1 MPLAIDVAMARRL
14 GSVDLTHEQLLQA
27 VALLN
32 HIERAAADI
41 ARDRPEL
48 DGFVGD
54 VRMSL
59 SELRTIFRTPSTVN
73 SAMLLRRLLDEVDAI
88 DQRLSVH

>member
-1 MPLAIDVAMARRL
+1 MARRL
-14 GSVDLTHEQLLQA
+14 GSIDLTHEQLLNA

-32 HIERAAADI
+32 RIERAAGDI

-54 VRMSL
+54 VRMWL
-59 SELRTIFRTPSTVN
+59 SEVRTIFRTPASVN
-73 SAMLLRRLLDEVDAI
+73 HALLLRRLLAEVDAI

>member
-1 MPLAIDVAMARRL
+1 MASRL
-14 GSVDLTHEQLLQA
+14 GSIDLTHEQLLNA

-32 HIERAAADI
+32 RIETAAGDI

-54 VRMSL
+54 VRMWL
-59 SELRTIFRTPSTVN
+59 CEVRTIFRTPASVN
-73 SAMLLRRLLDEVDAI
+73 HALLLRRLLAEVDAI

>member
-1 MPLAIDVAMARRL
+1 MARRL
-14 GSVDLTHEQLLQA
+14 GSVDLTHEQLLEA
-27 VALLN
+27 VSLLN

-54 VRMSL
+54 VRL
-59 SELRTIFRTPSTVN
+59 WLREVRAIFRTPSTQDQ
-73 SAMLLRRLLDEVDAI
+73 AMLLRRLLDEVEAI
-88 DQRLSVH
+88 DRQRTVN

>member
-1 MPLAIDVAMARRL
+1 MGRRL
-14 GSVDLTHEQLLQA
+14 GSVDLTHEQLLEA
-27 VALLN
+27 VSLLN

-54 VRMSL
+54 VRMWL
-59 SELRTIFRTPSTVN
+59 REVRTIFRAPSSPHHAV
-73 SAMLLRRLLDEVDAI
+73 LLRRLLDEVDAI
-88 DQRLSVH
+88 DRRQPLH

>member
-1 MPLAIDVAMARRL
+1 MARRL

-32 HIERAAADI
+32 HIERAASDI

-54 VRMSL
+54 VRL
-59 SELRTIFRTPSTVN
+59 WLREVRTIFRTPSTEN
-73 SAMLLRRLLDEVDAI
+73 HAMLLRRLLDEVDAI

>member
-1 MPLAIDVAMARRL
+1 MARRL
-14 GSVDLTHEQLLQA
+14 GSVDLTHEQLLDA
-27 VALLN
+27 VTLLN

-54 VRMSL
+54 VRL
-59 SELRTIFRTPSTVN
+59 WLREVRAIFRTPSTEHH
-73 SAMLLRRLLDEVDAI
+73 ALLLRRLLDEVDAI
-88 DQRLSVH
+88 DSRRAAH

>member
-1 MPLAIDVAMARRL
+1 MGRRL
-14 GSVDLTHEQLLQA
+14 GSVDLTHEQLLEA
-27 VALLN
+27 VSLLN

-54 VRMSL
+54 VRMWL
-59 SELRTIFRTPSTVN
+59 REVRTIFRAPSSPHHAV
-73 SAMLLRRLLDEVDAI
+73 LLRRLLDEVDAI
-88 DQRLSVH
+88 DQRQALH

>member
-1 MPLAIDVAMARRL
+1 MGWGMARRL
-14 GSVDLTHEQLLQA
+14 GSVDLTHEQLLEA

-48 DGFVGD
+48 DEFVGD
-54 VRMSL
+54 VRMWL
-59 SELRTIFRTPSTVN
+59 REVRTIFRTPSTASHAV
-73 SAMLLRRLLDEVDAI
+73 LLRRLLDEVDAI
-88 DQRLSVH
+88 DHRLQVH